1 MNYPQT
7 YTPATNAFDQSRSAL
22 SVAQSAPA
30 NAFGGYQPQGGYG
43 QENLFAGMNS
53 GMGDGNYGPQAFGQ
67 YQNSG
72 DMFGQDNGGGF
83 QMPGL
88 DQLGAGAG
96 IAKDLYGIYAAH
108 QGMGL
113 AKDQLGLQKQAF
125 QSNVDNRN
133 RFVGD
138 TAAAFA

>member
-7 YTPATNAFDQSRSAL
+7 YAPATNAFDQSRSAL

-53 GMGDGNYGPQAFGQ
+53 GMSDGNYGSQAFGQ
-67 YQNSG
+67 YGG
-72 DMFGQDNGGGF
+72 DTAFGNTDQAGLG
-83 QMPGL
+83 MPGM
-88 DQLGAGAG
+88 DQIGAGAG
-96 IAKDLYGIYAAH
+96 IAKDLYGMYAAH

-138 TAAAFA
+138 TKAAFA